1 VLDEGFSG
9 EGELMTRL
17 EHERVNGSTRDTRE
31 RSVSELVQAL
41 TTQVSTLARKEVE
54 LAKLELAQK
63 GKVLGIGGGM
73 IGAAGLVAVL
83 GLGALT
89 AALILALGQLVDEA
103 WVAAL
108 IVAVAYL
115 AVAGVLALLGR
126 KRIQDASPLVPEQA
140 SESVKEDVEWVKTQ
154 ARSART

>member
-1 VLDEGFSG
+1 MNEVDLERADGAAREAHDRSV
-9 EGELMTRL
+9 GELVHL
-17 EHERVNGSTRDTRE
+17 
-31 RSVSELVQAL
+31 L
-41 TTQVSTLARKEVE
+41 TTQVSTLARKEME
-54 LAKLELAQK
+54 LAKVELSQK
-63 GKVLGIGGGM
+63 GKVFGIGGGM
-73 IGAAGLVAVL
+73 IGGAGLVAVL

-89 AALILALGQLVDEA
+89 AAVILGLAKLIDEA

-115 AVAGVLALLGR
+115 AVAGVLALVG
-126 KRIQDASPLVPEQA
+126 KRRIEAASPLVPEQA

>member
-1 VLDEGFSG
+1 
-9 EGELMTRL
+9 MTRVD
-17 EHERVNGSTRDTRE
+17 HDRANGSTHDVHD
-31 RSVSELVQAL
+31 RSVSELVQLL

-54 LAKLELAQK
+54 LAKLELSQK
-63 GKVLGIGGGM
+63 GKVIGVGGGM

-89 AALILALGQLVDEA
+89 AALILGLAQLIDEA
-103 WVAAL
+103 WIAAL

-126 KRIQDASPLVPEQA
+126 NRIQEASPLVPEQA
-140 SESVKEDVEWVKTQ
+140 TESVKEDVEWVKTQ